1 MDTAVV
7 ATYCLTDDLLQAV
20 GHDECS
26 RRRVSDA
33 EVITTALVAVR
44 LFSGNFVSARAF
56 LKSHGYIPKMLSKS
70 QFNRRLHRAAPLLR
84 LLFALLAEVHKKQ
97 TEEDV
102 YLIDSFPIPAC
113 DNVRISRCRIYQGEA
128 KEAFRGYIA
137 SKRRFFFGL
146 KIHLLVSSEG
156 RPVEVSLAPGSASD
170 VRVMKRFDFE
180 LPDGSVVYGDKAYN
194 DYDFEDL
201 LAGAGEVKLL
211 PLRKKNSKRAVPAF
225 VRYLQHAYRKQ
236 VETTGSNIERRLPA
250 SIHAVTSEGF
260 ELKVFLFVLSISF
273 DAFV

>member
-7 ATYCLTDDLLQAV
+7 ATYCLTSGDLLQAV
-20 GHDECS
+20 GHAECS

-44 LFSGNFVSARAF
+44 TFGGNFVSARAF
-56 LKSHGYIPKMLSKS
+56 LKSHGYIPKMLSEES
-70 QFNRRLHRAAPLLR
+70 QFNRRLHRAAPLLG

-102 YLIDSFPIPAC
+102 YLIGSFPIPAC
-113 DNVRISRCRIYQGEA
+113 DNIRISQCRIYQ
-128 KEAFRGYIA
+128 KEAFRGYIS

-146 KIHLLVSSEG
+146 KIHLLVTSEG
-156 RPVEVSLAPGSASD
+156 RPVEVSLTPGSASD

-180 LPDGSVVYGDKAYN
+180 LPANSTVYDDKAYN

-201 LAGAGEVKLL
+201 LAEAGEIELL

-236 VETTGSNIERRLPA
+236 VETTGSEIERRLPA

-273 DAFV
+273 DALV